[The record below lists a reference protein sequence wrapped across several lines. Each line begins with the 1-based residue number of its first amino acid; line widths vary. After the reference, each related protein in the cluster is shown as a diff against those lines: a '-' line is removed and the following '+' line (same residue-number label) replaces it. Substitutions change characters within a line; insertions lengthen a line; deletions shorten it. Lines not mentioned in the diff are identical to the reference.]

1 MLMFGAACGDDDAD
15 DGNGDPLEELTQSA
29 SEDVTP
35 PLTAEETP
43 TADTGAETPG
53 AGGAE
58 GDGTTLEIA
67 TLEGLTFTEDELTA
81 PADTEITV
89 EYLND
94 TPVPHN
100 IHFFM
105 GDSASAE
112 SLAQTDIVSGPGAT
126 ESVTFTTPAEPGDY
140 FFQCD
145 VHPID
150 MTGSLVVE

>member
-43 TADTGAETPG
+43 TADTAAETPG

-112 SLAQTDIVSGPGAT
+112 SRAQTDIVSGPGAT